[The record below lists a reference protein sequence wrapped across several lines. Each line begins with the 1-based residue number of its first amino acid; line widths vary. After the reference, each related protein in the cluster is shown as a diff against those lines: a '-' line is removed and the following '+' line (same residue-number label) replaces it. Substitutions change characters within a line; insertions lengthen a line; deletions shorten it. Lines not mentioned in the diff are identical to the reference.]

1 MFHRQFPELKIS
13 GTLLGR
19 TYKQHGVKFKF
30 IRRGKKIID
39 FDDPHYMRLFTDMFH
54 AVKATRLSDKKLV
67 WVDEAVFTFNTFR
80 KRAWS
85 GRNDSIRVQDTE
97 ARVQTMAFIAAI
109 SEDRG
114 LEAWAM
120 HPNAISTPEFVAFV
134 EQLSTLF
141 HGAEFTIFMD
151 NLQVHKTQAVADT
164 CKELKVQRIF
174 NVPYSPDFNGIEAY
188 FSLVK
193 AEYKK
198 LMLER
203 LLKDL
208 KVDSQALIRQSVG
221 LVEKEKVQRCVG
233 FGLKNIMKKAQEL
246 NLA

>member
-1 MFHRQFPELKIS
+1 M
-13 GTLLGR
+13 
-19 TYKQHGVKFKF
+19 
-30 IRRGKKIID
+30 
-39 FDDPHYMRLFTDMFH
+39 
-54 AVKATRLSDKKLV
+54 KATRLSDKKLV

-114 LEAWAM
+114 LEAWSM

-188 FSLVK
+188 FSLVSRVQEANA
-193 AEYKK
+193 AEPAQGPEGGQPGSDPSECWPGREGEGPAMCGLWPEEHHEEGSGAQPGMKEAQNIGNIFRY
-198 LMLER
+198 
-203 LLKDL
+203 LKF
-208 KVDSQALIRQSVG
+208 R
-221 LVEKEKVQRCVG
+221 
-233 FGLKNIMKKAQEL
+233 F
-246 NLA
+246 

>member
-13 GTLLGR
+13 ATLLGR
-19 TYKQHGVKFKF
+19 TYKQHGVKFIF

-39 FDDPHYMRLFTDMFH
+39 FGEPQYMSLFTDMFH

-67 WVDEAVFTFNTFR
+67 WVDEAVFTFNTFNT
-80 KRAWS
+80 KALS
-85 GRNDSIRVQDTE
+85 GRNDSIRVQD
-97 ARVQTMAFIAAI
+97 ADAWVQTMAFIAAI

-120 HPNAISTPEFVAFV
+120 HPNSISTPEFVAFV
-134 EQLSTLF
+134 EQLSSLF
-141 HGAEFTIFMD
+141 HGAEFAIFMD
-151 NLQVHKTQAVADT
+151 NLQVHKTQAVGDT
-164 CKELKVQRIF
+164 CTELKVKHIF
-174 NVPYSPDFNGIEAY
+174 NLPYSPDFNGIEAF

-198 LMLER
+198 IMLQR
-203 LLKDL
+203 LLKGL

-221 LVEKEKVQRCVG
+221 LVEKEKIQGFVG
-233 FGLKNIMKKAQEL
+233 HGLKNIMKKAQEL